1 MKERT
6 QMNKIALIA
15 GLAVAATASADVLLE
30 IDLSVVDQLT
40 ITATTG
46 NSAVSASGSNFT
58 GFLLDGLSA
67 GTSGTS
73 GTSVVSADL
82 STAANASDGSPS
94 LFVAGGG
101 TDTGLNIWSF
111 SSDSTVEV
119 TAGAQAFAGAATWS
133 ISSALY
139 ASLTAGA
146 TSGNIYFPADDSGD
160 IAGAE
165 LLGTY
170 NVVPA
175 PGALA
180 LLGLG
185 GFAAAGR
192 RRG

>member
-1 MKERT
+1 
-6 QMNKIALIA
+6 MNKIALIA

-30 IDLSVVDQLT
+30 VDLTVVDQLT

-46 NSAVSASGSNFT
+46 NSAVSVSGSNFT

-94 LFVAGGG
+94 LFIASGGS
-101 TDTGLNIWSF
+101 DTGLNVWSF
-111 SSDSTVEV
+111 STDSTVSV
-119 TAGAQAFAGAATWS
+119 TAGAQAFAGTATWS

-175 PGALA
+175 PSAMA

-185 GFAAAGR
+185 GIVAGR
-192 RRG
+192 RRR